1 MRWTLACKDTDSVFQ
16 CLRLVGAGFS
26 VCDETIQR
34 SISRESVKTAW
45 VVNASIMC
53 RTQLW

>member
-1 MRWTLACKDTDSVFQ
+1 MRWALACKDTDSVFQ
-16 CLRLVGAGFS
+16 CLKLVGAGFS
-26 VCDETIQR
+26 VFDETIQR